1 MQMIFQCR
9 FFYCFKNESEN
20 IEQDELEESCIEQV
34 DLEEKFKELEQL
46 LLGKTY
52 KRGFIKATCDKN
64 LAILRS
70 ENLKRQRRLP
80 LQLYHWL

>member
-1 MQMIFQCR
+1 MIFQCR

-20 IEQDELEESCIEQV
+20 IEQDELEESC
-34 DLEEKFKELEQL
+34 KELEQL

-52 KRGFIKATCDKN
+52 KRAFIKATCDTN